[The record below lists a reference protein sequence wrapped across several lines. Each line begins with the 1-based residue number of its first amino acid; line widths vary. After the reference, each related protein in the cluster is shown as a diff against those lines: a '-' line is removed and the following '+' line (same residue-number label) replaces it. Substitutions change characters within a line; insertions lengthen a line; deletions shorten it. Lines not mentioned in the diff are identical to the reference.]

1 MLGMCLVERIRTIL
15 NGSVGLQ
22 CDFST
27 ITDVDDLYD
36 AGMTSHST
44 VTLMV
49 ALEEAFGVEFP
60 DHLLC
65 RSTFMSVD
73 AIARALKEIGV
84 RQLVA

>member
-1 MLGMCLVERIRTIL
+1 MCLVERIRTIL
-15 NGSVGLQ
+15 RGSVGLQ
-22 CDFST
+22 RDLST
-27 ITDVDDLYD
+27 ITNGDDLYD

-65 RSTFMSVD
+65 RNTFMSVN
-73 AIARALKEIGV
+73 AIAEALKEIGV
-84 RQLVA
+84 QNLVA

>member
-1 MLGMCLVERIRTIL
+1 MCLVERIRTIL

-22 CDFST
+22 RDFST
-27 ITDVDDLYD
+27 ITNGDDLYD

-49 ALEEAFGVEFP
+49 ALEEAFDVEFP

-65 RSTFMSVD
+65 RNTFMSVN
-73 AIARALKEIGV
+73 AIVEALNEIGV
-84 RQLVA
+84 QKLVA

>member
-1 MLGMCLVERIRTIL
+1 MCLVERIRTIL

-22 CDFST
+22 RDFST
-27 ITDVDDLYD
+27 ITNGDDLYD

-44 VTLMV
+44 VLLMM

-65 RSTFMSVD
+65 RSTFVSVN
-73 AIARALKEIGV
+73 AIVEALKEIGA
-84 RQLVA
+84 QKLVV

>member
-1 MLGMCLVERIRTIL
+1 MCVVERIRTIL

-22 CDFST
+22 RDFST
-27 ITDVDDLYD
+27 IANGDDLYD

-49 ALEEAFGVEFP
+49 ALEEAFDVEFP

-65 RSTFMSVD
+65 RNTFMSVN
-73 AIARALKEIGV
+73 AIVEALKEIGV
-84 RQLVA
+84 RKLVA